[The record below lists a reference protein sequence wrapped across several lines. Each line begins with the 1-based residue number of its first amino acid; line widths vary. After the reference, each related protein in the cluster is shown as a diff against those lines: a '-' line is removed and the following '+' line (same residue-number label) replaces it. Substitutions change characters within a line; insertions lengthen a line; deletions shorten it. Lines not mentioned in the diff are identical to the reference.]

1 MEAPALIQVD
11 LSFERD
17 RPDGKAVSQAE
28 FQAFVDRVI
37 TPLFPDGLTIFEAS
51 GTSLSP
57 TLPPEATQVISLF
70 VENTSD
76 SAAAIDE
83 IAEAYTEQFSG
94 NRVRQVENQDDLKV
108 GFGVGENLIDND
120 STPELIQVD
129 LFFGRNIAGV
139 GEVSEQQFQAFVDQ
153 TITPQF
159 PDGLT
164 IFDADGQFLD
174 SSGTLIEEPAKVVSL
189 ILEDT
194 QTNETAIDDIVASYL
209 QQFQQESVL
218 QAVNESI
225 AVSFGPADDLIDNDA
240 IPESIQVDLF
250 FGRNIPGGGEVSQTQ
265 FQGFIHEVVTP
276 LFPNLT
282 VFDADGQYLDST
294 QTLIE
299 EESKVVSLIFQDT
312 EPNEAHLNTVVES
325 YIQQF
330 HQESVLIAVDEEIAS
345 NVVSRDPLLCPEPI
359 LDSETSPD
367 SVSSHSIA
375 SENLKSG
382 ESILQQHLPSI
393 SSWGDRSNSTPFW
406 HSTPALTDCFQ
417 PGYQNGIVSVDRC
430 LT

>member
-1 MEAPALIQVD
+1 MEAPSLIQVD

-17 RPDGKAVSQAE
+17 RPDSKAVSQAE
-28 FQAFVDRVI
+28 FQAFVDSVI
-37 TPLFPDGLTIFEAS
+37 TPLFPDGLTIFDAS
-51 GTSLSP
+51 GRSLSP
-57 TLPPEATQVISLF
+57 TLSPEDTQVISLF

-120 STPELIQVD
+120 FTPELIQVD

-139 GEVSEQQFQAFVDQ
+139 GEVSEQQFQAFVDR

-174 SSGTLIEEPAKVVSL
+174 SSNTLIEEPAKVVSL

-194 QTNETAIDDIVASYL
+194 QTNETAIDTIVESYL

-240 IPESIQVDLF
+240 VPESIQVDLF
-250 FGRNIPGGGEVSQTQ
+250 FGRNIPGGGEVSQRQ
-265 FQGFIHEVVTP
+265 FQSFIHDVVTP
-276 LFPNLT
+276 LFSNLT

-294 QTLIE
+294 NTLIE

-312 EPNEAHLNTVVES
+312 AQNEAHLNTVVES

-330 HQESVLIAVDEEIAS
+330 HQESVLIVVDEEIAS
-345 NVVSRDPLLCPEPI
+345 NVVSRDPLLCPETGI
-359 LDSETSPD
+359 DRGT
-367 SVSSHSIA
+367 SHSIA
-375 SENLKSG
+375 SENLKSD

-393 SSWGDRSNSTPFW
+393 SSWGDRSDSTPFW

-417 PGYQNGIVSVDRC
+417 PGYQNGIVSVDC
-430 LT
+430 GLT